1 MIGRRDFR
9 YLALEAVI
17 VLFSI
22 IAALF
27 VDSAREEAACRA
39 AAQAAVERLML
50 EVDLNLHELRAM
62 RDDVTTRLR
71 QIRALRDQPPA
82 DVGLAELIDRFQGY
96 RTPDLA
102 EATWERLSGSDL
114 ASVVD
119 PDLLAEAFRLY
130 EWNRQFDQIDREISR
145 FVYSEVFYLPERLDT
160 ALAISE
166 RIKEQL
172 LAWAAGRGCHLAV
185 RVVPRRADKV
195 GRQGG
200 GTPSPRTGLKGG
212 PDWSSSASGAL
223 HQRPERRR
231 LGGVVVGVVPGYQ
244 RGKYAP
250 LLVVSPDERLVHG
263 VGRGAWRPGPL
274 VAVRLPPL
282 EGGGFCFLFFRIGWS
297 PSPRQARFVHR
308 TYCCWDQQVLS

>member
-27 VDSAREEAACRA
+27 VDSAREEAARRA
-39 AAQAAVERLML
+39 AAQAAVEHLML

-82 DVGLAELIDRFQGY
+82 DIGLAELIDRFQGY

-119 PDLLAEAFRLY
+119 PDLLADAFRLY

-172 LAWAAGRGCHLAV
+172 LAWAA
-185 RVVPRRADKV
+185 
-195 GRQGG
+195 
-200 GTPSPRTGLKGG
+200 
-212 PDWSSSASGAL
+212 
-223 HQRPERRR
+223 
-231 LGGVVVGVVPGYQ
+231 
-244 RGKYAP
+244 
-250 LLVVSPDERLVHG
+250 
-263 VGRGAWRPGPL
+263 
-274 VAVRLPPL
+274 VAIPQFESFL
-282 EGGGFCFLFFRIGWS
+282 EGQTR
-297 PSPRQARFVHR
+297 
-308 TYCCWDQQVLS
+308 